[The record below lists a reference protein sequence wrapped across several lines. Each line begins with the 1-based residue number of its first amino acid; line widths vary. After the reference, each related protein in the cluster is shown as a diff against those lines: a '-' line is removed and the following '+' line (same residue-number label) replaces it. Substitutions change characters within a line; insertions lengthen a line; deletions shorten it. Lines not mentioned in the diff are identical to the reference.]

1 MKFHNDHTPGELI
14 ERIDGDVTELATFFS
29 QFALNLD
36 RKWTAA
42 DRHSHRVIHR
52 RLARRIGLHDL
63 FNSHHP
69 HPWSDLKD
77 IAVPH
82 QKARREAE
90 AQLYGFVEEQ
100 LAGTEDIRSSGA
112 VDFSIHE
119 LFRHQSIILDHNRKS
134 HFKRWIIENAMG
146 FALTVGN
153 LLAITSGYWL
163 FTAGLIT
170 VGTVYLFVH
179 YINLLEEPFW
189 AMTHEI
195 ESFQTIGACVER
207 LTEFRNFK
215 AEVVDGVA
223 WMILLIL

>member
-1 MKFHNDHTPGELI
+1 M
-14 ERIDGDVTELATFFS
+14 
-29 QFALNLD
+29 
-36 RKWTAA
+36 
-42 DRHSHRVIHR
+42 
-52 RLARRIGLHDL
+52 
-63 FNSHHP
+63 
-69 HPWSDLKD
+69 
-77 IAVPH
+77 PH

-90 AQLYGFVEEQ
+90 AELYGFIEEQ

-112 VDFSIHE
+112 VDFSIRE
-119 LFRHQSIILDHNRKS
+119 LFRHQGVNLVHNRKS

-163 FTAGLIT
+163 FTAGLVT

-215 AEVVDGVA
+215 AEVVDGDRCGYSIHPLA
-223 WMILLIL
+223 